1 MPHINGGPK
10 PVHVLGPPYRHL
22 QAVDI
27 PGPALPQE
35 GGWVMTWNLGS
46 PRWRDGDPVVSD
58 RFAGLAL
65 VVILPDGN
73 DRLSVLR
80 ILRLIERTRPQVVLP
95 HHEGPSPREIAS
107 VIRRPPTS
115 LASSVTDY
123 LEWRGVRLDPGA
135 RNIVRRTVDLSDRV
149 QTITALARNLYMSRR
164 ALGRRLLGQQLPV
177 PSHWLQI
184 ARILRATT
192 KLQNSDASLF
202 SIATSLGYPDGFSLS
217 NQMKRLC
224 GIRPLE
230 ARQRLGWEWLFETW
244 LACEAQRGS
253 LPESV
258 FLSRPST
265 VASGPPGRGRTRN
278 LTPSSAAS
286 L

>member
-1 MPHINGGPK
+1 MPQVNGGRR
-10 PVHVLGPPYRHL
+10 PVHLLGPPYRQL
-22 QAVDI
+22 DAVNI
-27 PGPALPQE
+27 TEPAQPRE
-35 GGWVMTWNLGS
+35 GGWVLTWNLGS
-46 PRWRDGDPVVSD
+46 ARWRDGGPVVTS

-65 VVILPDGN
+65 VIILPDGH

-123 LEWRGVRLDPGA
+123 LEWRGVPLEPGT
-135 RNIVRRTVDLSDRV
+135 RNILRRTIELSDRV
-149 QTITALARNLYMSRR
+149 QTIAALARNLYMSRR
-164 ALGRRLLGQQLPV
+164 ALGRRLLGQELPV

-184 ARILRATT
+184 ARILRATI

-244 LACEAQRGS
+244 LAREARRGN
-253 LPESV
+253 LPEGV
-258 FLSRPST
+258 FLARPSI
-265 VASGPPGRGRTRN
+265 VASGSPDRDRTRA
-278 LTPSSAAS
+278 PSPASAAS

>member
-1 MPHINGGPK
+1 MPQINGRRES
-10 PVHVLGPPYRHL
+10 VLLLGPPYRHL
-22 QAVDI
+22 KAVNLAD
-27 PGPALPQE
+27 PAQPRE
-35 GGWVMTWNLGS
+35 AGWSMTWDLGS
-46 PRWRDGDPVVSD
+46 ERWSDGEQFVAD
-58 RFAGLAL
+58 RLAGISL
-65 VVILPDGN
+65 VIILPDGN

-95 HHEGPSPREIAS
+95 HHEVPSPREIAG
-107 VIRRPPTS
+107 VVRRPPAS

-123 LEWRGVRLDPGA
+123 LEWRGIPLDPA
-135 RNIVRRTVDLSDRV
+135 TRNIVRRTLELSDRV

-164 ALGRRLLGQQLPV
+164 ALGRRLLSQDLPV

-184 ARILRATT
+184 ARILRVTI
-192 KLQNSDASLF
+192 KLQNTDASLF

-224 GIRPLE
+224 DVRPLE

-244 LACEAQRGS
+244 LAREAERGT
-253 LPESV
+253 LAQSV
-258 FLSRPST
+258 FRARHSIVVHGADP
-265 VASGPPGRGRTRN
+265 ARTAI
-278 LTPSSAAS
+278 LPPSSAAS

>member
-1 MPHINGGPK
+1 MPHTNGGRG
-10 PVHVLGPPYRHL
+10 PVHLLGPPYRHL
-22 QAVDI
+22 EAVNIADPAQ
-27 PGPALPQE
+27 PGE
-35 GGWVMTWNLGS
+35 GGWAMTWNLGS
-46 PRWRDGDPVVSD
+46 AQWRDGDPVVTS
-58 RFAGLAL
+58 RLAGLSL
-65 VVILPDGN
+65 VVILPDGH

-80 ILRLIERTRPQVVLP
+80 ILRLIERTRPQAVLP
-95 HHEGPSPREIAS
+95 YHEGPSPREIAS
-107 VIRRPPTS
+107 VVRRPPTS

-123 LEWRGVRLDPGA
+123 LEWRGIPLEPGT
-135 RNIVRRTVDLSDRV
+135 RNIIRRTIELSDRV
-149 QTITALARNLYMSRR
+149 QTIAALAWNLYMSRR
-164 ALGRRLLGQQLPV
+164 ALGRRLLGQELPV

-184 ARILRATT
+184 ARILRATI

-244 LACEAQRGS
+244 LAQEARRGT

-258 FLSRPST
+258 FHARPSI
-265 VASGPPGRGRTRN
+265 VASGSPGRGKTQV
-278 LTPSSAAS
+278 LSPASAAS

>member
-1 MPHINGGPK
+1 MPHINGERK
-10 PVHVLGPPYRHL
+10 SVLLLGPPYRHL
-22 QAVDI
+22 KAVNLAD
-27 PGPALPQE
+27 PAQPRE

-46 PRWRDGDPVVSD
+46 ERWRDGEQVVAN

-65 VVILPDGN
+65 VIILPDGN

-95 HHEGPSPREIAS
+95 HHEVPSPREIAG
-107 VIRRPPTS
+107 VIRRPPAS

-123 LEWRGVRLDPGA
+123 LEWRGIPLDPGT
-135 RNIVRRTVDLSDRV
+135 RNIVRRTLELSDRIR
-149 QTITALARNLYMSRR
+149 TITALARNLYMSRR
-164 ALGRRLLGQQLPV
+164 ALGRRLLSHDLPV

-184 ARILRATT
+184 ARILRVTI

-244 LACEAQRGS
+244 LAREADRGT
-253 LPESV
+253 LAGSV
-258 FLSRPST
+258 FRTRPSI
-265 VASGPPGRGRTRN
+265 VAPGSPDPGKTEVVSS
-278 LTPSSAAS
+278 SSAAS
-286 L
+286 R

>member
-1 MPHINGGPK
+1 MPQIDGRLK
-10 PVHVLGPPYRHL
+10 SVLLLGPPYRHL
-22 QAVDI
+22 KAVNLAD
-27 PGPALPQE
+27 PAEPRE

-46 PRWRDGDPVVSD
+46 ERWRDGEQVVTN
-58 RFAGLAL
+58 RLAGISL
-65 VVILPDGN
+65 VIILPDGN

-95 HHEGPSPREIAS
+95 HHEVPSPREIAS

-123 LEWRGVRLDPGA
+123 LEWRGIPLDPGT
-135 RNIVRRTVDLSDRV
+135 RKIVRRTLELSDRV

-164 ALGRRLLGQQLPV
+164 ALGRRLLSQDLPV

-184 ARILRATT
+184 ARILRVTI
-192 KLQNSDASLF
+192 KLQNSGASLF

-244 LACEAQRGS
+244 LVREADRGT
-253 LPESV
+253 LAKSV
-258 FLSRPST
+258 LSARPSM
-265 VASGPPGRGRTRN
+265 VSPGSSDPDKTEV
-278 LTPSSAAS
+278 LTPSRAAS

>member
-1 MPHINGGPK
+1 MPHTNVGRI
-10 PVHVLGPPYRHL
+10 PVHLLGPPYRHL
-22 QAVDI
+22 EAVNI
-27 PGPALPQE
+27 ANPTHPKE
-35 GGWVMTWNLGS
+35 GGWAMTWNLGS
-46 PRWRDGDPVVSD
+46 TRWRDGDPVVTG
-58 RFAGLAL
+58 RLAGISL
-65 VVILPDGN
+65 VVILPDGH

-95 HHEGPSPREIAS
+95 HHQGPSPREIAS
-107 VIRRPPTS
+107 VVRRPPTS

-123 LEWRGVRLDPGA
+123 LEWRGVPLEPGT
-135 RNIVRRTVDLSDRV
+135 RNIVRRTIELSDRV
-149 QTITALARNLYMSRR
+149 QTIAALARNLYMSRR
-164 ALGRRLLGQQLPV
+164 ALGRRLLGQELPV

-230 ARQRLGWEWLFETW
+230 ARRRLGWEWLFEIW
-244 LACEAQRGS
+244 LARETHLGT
-253 LPESV
+253 LPASV
-258 FLSRPST
+258 FFARPSI
-265 VASGPPGRGRTRN
+265 VASGSTDRGKTHVFS
-278 LTPSSAAS
+278 PSSAAS

>member
-1 MPHINGGPK
+1 MPHINGGRK
-10 PVHVLGPPYRHL
+10 PVHLLGPPYRHL
-22 QAVDI
+22 EAVNVAD
-27 PGPALPQE
+27 PAQPRE
-35 GGWVMTWNLGS
+35 GGWVMTWNLRS
-46 PRWRDGDPVVSD
+46 ARWRDGDPIVTS
-58 RFAGLAL
+58 RLAGISL
-65 VVILPDGN
+65 VIILPDGH

-107 VIRRPPTS
+107 VVRRPPPS

-123 LEWRGVRLDPGA
+123 LEWRGVPLEPGT
-135 RNIVRRTVDLSDRV
+135 RNIVRRTIELSDRV
-149 QTITALARNLYMSRR
+149 QTIAALARNLYMSRR
-164 ALGRRLLGQQLPV
+164 ALGRRLLGQELPV
-177 PSHWLQI
+177 PSHWLQV
-184 ARILRATT
+184 ARILRAAI

-244 LACEAQRGS
+244 LAREVHRGT
-253 LPESV
+253 LPKSV
-258 FLSRPST
+258 FLARPSI
-265 VASGPPGRGRTRN
+265 VASSSPDRDRTRA
-278 LTPSSAAS
+278 PSTASAAS